1 MTGFMHEKE
10 FSRKSFLR
18 GGGALVVGFSL
29 AGTALAGKSQAAD
42 SPYASNA
49 PYDRNALDSW
59 IVIHADNTASILT
72 GRTELGQ
79 GSATGFLMIA
89 AEELGM
95 DVSQLRWVDP
105 DTNVT
110 PNNGTTSASSS
121 MRSYST
127 FVRGAA
133 VAARQAL
140 LGLASTRLGVAV
152 DSLTINSGV
161 VSGGGRSVKYGELL
175 GNKPFNLQMPASFK
189 MSTLPGNQFYAEQ
202 GGLLP
207 GVLGAKP
214 TSQYRVVTTRVPRI
228 DIPDKVTG
236 RFTYVHNI
244 RIPGML
250 HGRIVRPRGQPG
262 FGFGAPIVSVDESSI
277 KHISGVQVLRKGDF
291 LAVVAPHEYDAIQAA
306 AQMKVRWAD
315 PPPLPGSGNLFG
327 TMRAQEAAGKVV
339 TAASIPPPEDFNY
352 NINPDR
358 IGPALASA
366 SHVVSA
372 TYAYPYNGHMPLGP
386 LCVVADVTPTGAL
399 LFSNSQGVFGQRTKV
414 ASVLGLLESVVH
426 IKYVEGSASYGSG
439 SHYDEA
445 AEAAAL
451 MSQLAGKPVRLQYMR
466 WDEHGW
472 DNYGPADMM
481 DIRGGVDVKGNIV
494 GIDFTVF
501 THGGVYDVVVQ
512 QVNGTKVTEPV
523 VTTAEHWGVVG
534 SQYTL
539 PTQRVTV
546 KSLPVLN
553 NYFKTGA
560 LRSPQGPQQA
570 FGYEQM
576 IDELAYAAKM
586 DPYLFRA
593 QNIRTTQDPLLPWFN
608 GDRWLGVLNAA
619 AQAAKWQPQ
628 VAASTLSDA
637 TVVGGRGIAIT
648 PHSRALSGVV
658 AEIEVNKKTGKIV
671 VKHLYVSQDSGL
683 AISPSLIENQMIGG
697 VIQATSRALHEEVT
711 FDKSRVTALDWVTYP
726 VLRFKD
732 SPNVTATVVQRL
744 DKVST
749 GSGEI
754 PMATTAAAIANAF
767 FDATGVRIRQ
777 APMTPGR
784 VRAVLKAAGVA

>member
-1 MTGFMHEKE
+1 
-10 FSRKSFLR
+10 
-18 GGGALVVGFSL
+18 
-29 AGTALAGKSQAAD
+29 
-42 SPYASNA
+42 
-49 PYDRNALDSW
+49 
-59 IVIHADNTASILT
+59 
-72 GRTELGQ
+72 
-79 GSATGFLMIA
+79 
-89 AEELGM
+89 M
-95 DVSQLRWVDP
+95 DVGQLRWVAP

-121 MRSYST
+121 MRAYST

-140 LGLASTRLGVAV
+140 LGLASTQLGVPV
-152 DSLTINSGV
+152 SSLSVSKGV
-161 VSGGGRSVKYGELL
+161 VSGGGKSVKYGDLL
-175 GNKPFNLQMPASFK
+175 GDRPFNVQMPASFK
-189 MSTLPGNQFYAEQ
+189 MTVVPAVQFYAEN

-214 TSQYRVVTTRVPRI
+214 TSQYKVVTTRVPRI

-236 RFTYVHNI
+236 KYTYVHNV
-244 RIPGML
+244 RVPGML
-250 HGRIVRPRGQPG
+250 HGRIVRPRGQAG
-262 FGFGAPIVSVDESSI
+262 FGFGTPIVSVDETSI
-277 KHISGVQVLRKGDF
+277 KNIPGAQLVRKGDF
-291 LAVVAPHEYDAIQAA
+291 LGVVAPHEYDAIQAA
-306 AQMKVRWAD
+306 AQLKVKWAD

-327 TMRAQEAAGKVV
+327 NMRAQEAAGKVV
-339 TAASIPPPEDFNY
+339 TTGSAAAPEDFNY

-366 SHVVSA
+366 SRVVSA
-372 TYAYPYNGHMPLGP
+372 SYAWPYNGHMPLGP
-386 LCVVADVTPTGAL
+386 LCVVADVTSSGAL
-399 LFSNSQGVFGQRTKV
+399 IFSNSQGVFSQRTNV
-414 ASVLGLLESVVH
+414 ARVLGLPENVVRVR
-426 IKYVEGSASYGSG
+426 YFEGSGSYGSG

-472 DNYGPADMM
+472 DNYGPPDLM
-481 DIRGGVDVKGNIV
+481 DIRGGVDAKGNIV

-501 THGGVYDVVVQ
+501 THGGVYDVVAQ
-512 QVNGTKVTEPV
+512 QSTGTKVPEPAL
-523 VTTAEHWGVVG
+523 TSAEHWGVLG
-534 SQYTL
+534 SQYTI

-586 DPYLFRA
+586 DPYLFRV
-593 QNIRTTQDPLLPWFN
+593 QNIRTTQDPALPWFN

-619 AQAAKWQPQ
+619 TQAAGWQPR
-628 VAASTLSDA
+628 VSASKLSDA
-637 TVVGGRGIAIT
+637 TIVTGRGVAIT
-648 PHSRALSGVV
+648 PHSRATSGVV
-658 AEIEVNKKTGKIV
+658 AEIEVNKKTGKIA

-683 AISPSLIENQMIGG
+683 AISPSLMENQMIGAAVQG
-697 VIQATSRALHEEVT
+697 TSRALYEEVT
-711 FDKSRVTALDWVTYP
+711 FDKRRVTAADWVTYP

-732 SPNVTATVVQRL
+732 APEVTPIVVQRL

-754 PMATTAAAIANAF
+754 PLATTGAAIANAF

-784 VRAVLKAAGVA
+784 VRAVLKVAGVS